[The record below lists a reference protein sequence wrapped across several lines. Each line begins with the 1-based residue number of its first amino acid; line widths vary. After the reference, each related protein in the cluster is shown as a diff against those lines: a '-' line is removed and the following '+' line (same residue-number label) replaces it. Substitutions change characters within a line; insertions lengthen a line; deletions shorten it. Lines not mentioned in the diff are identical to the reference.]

1 MGPDRK
7 VLRSINVMTN
17 AVELSNITKRYP
29 GVIANDNVSLFIEQ
43 GDIHGLIGEN
53 GAGKST
59 LMNIL
64 YGVTHP
70 DFGEITLFGTKT
82 NIQSPHKAIQKGIGM
97 VHQHYMLMPSLT
109 VLQNIILGLVPKKGL
124 FIDEKEAKVKIN
136 NIIENFQLHVDLNAR
151 ISQLSVGQKQ
161 RVEIIK
167 ALYRDAKI
175 LILDEPTAVLTPSEI
190 DQLIFVLRELK
201 SQGKTIIFIT
211 HKLREVLAVTDKL
224 TVMRKGKVTGRLI
237 TNESDHHELSRL
249 MVGREIE
256 FQIPIKFN
264 NPGDEVIKI
273 TNLSVNNKKDI
284 KALKEVSFSVR
295 AGEIVGIAGV
305 EGNGQ
310 TELIEAISGMIRITE
325 GEIEFLGS
333 QINNFSVRERREI
346 GMSHIPEDRL
356 KIGLSKE
363 CSIKDNLILNWY
375 YKKPFCFFSVLNN
388 RKLQEFSEKLCLEY
402 QIKTPD
408 SRYKLGT
415 LSGGNMQKVVFA
427 REVSSDP
434 RLLIAAQP
442 TRGVDIGAIEYIHH
456 KIIELRG
463 KGKAILLIS
472 AELDEIMSLSDRI
485 LVMYEGC
492 IVAQF
497 KRGEADQQTIGMY
510 MMGARKQETGIN
522 L

>member
-1 MGPDRK
+1 M
-7 VLRSINVMTN
+7 VL
-17 AVELSNITKRYP
+17 AVELLDITKNFP
-29 GVIANDNVSLFIEQ
+29 GVVADDHVSLFVEQ

-64 YGVTHP
+64 YGFTQP
-70 DFGEITLFGTKT
+70 DSGVIKLFGETV
-82 NIQSPHKAIQKGIGM
+82 NIQSPHVAIQKGIGM
-97 VHQHYMLMPSLT
+97 VHQHYMLMPNLT
-109 VLQNIILGLVPKKGL
+109 VLQNIILGRVPKKGL
-124 FIDEKEAKVKIN
+124 FIDEKSARVKIN
-136 NIIENFQLHVDLNAR
+136 TIIENFQLHVDVNAK

-167 ALYRDAKI
+167 ALYRDARI

-190 DQLIFVLRELK
+190 DQLMQVLRELK
-201 SQGKTIIFIT
+201 KQGKTIVFIT
-211 HKLREVLAVTDKL
+211 HKLREVLAVTDNL
-224 TVMRKGKVTGRLI
+224 TVMRKGEVTGRLSTQA
-237 TNESDHHELSRL
+237 TNTHELSRL

-256 FQIPIKFN
+256 TKIPMAPYQ
-264 NPGDEVIKI
+264 PGEEVIRVKDLNVYSKR
-273 TNLSVNNKKDI
+273 NL
-284 KALKEVSFSVR
+284 KAVKNISFTLKT
-295 AGEIVGIAGV
+295 GEIVGIAGV

-310 TELIEAISGMIRITE
+310 TELIEAITGITRIE
-325 GEIEFLGS
+325 SGEINFLGDK
-333 QINNFSVRERREI
+333 INRYSVRARREK

-356 KIGLSKE
+356 KIGLSKT
-363 CSIKDNLILNWY
+363 CTIRDNLILNCY
-375 YKKPFCFFSVLNN
+375 FKKPYCTASVLDNG
-388 RKLQEFSEKLCLEY
+388 KLQALSDRLCVEY

-408 SRYKLGT
+408 SRFKLGT

-456 KIIELRG
+456 KIVELRD
-463 KGKAILLIS
+463 KGKAVLLVS
-472 AELDEIMSLSDRI
+472 AELDEIMTLSDRI
-485 LVMYEGC
+485 LVMYEGS

-510 MMGARKQETGIN
+510 MMGAKKQETGIVQ
-522 L
+522 